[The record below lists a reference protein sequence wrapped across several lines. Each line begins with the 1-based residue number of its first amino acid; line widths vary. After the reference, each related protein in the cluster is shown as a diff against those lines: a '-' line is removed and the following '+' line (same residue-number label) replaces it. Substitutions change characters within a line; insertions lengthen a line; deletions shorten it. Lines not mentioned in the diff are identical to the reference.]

1 MEWWQAIL
9 LGIVQGLTEFLP
21 VSSSGHLMIFKELL
35 GVDAEGFLDFT
46 VTVHLATVLA
56 TLVVFWGAIWQLLKG
71 LFKFKYNDET
81 DYICKILV
89 SLIPVMIVGFFF
101 KDQVDAL
108 FSGSLKQV
116 AVGLCITAALLV
128 LSDQIGKRIRA
139 PKAKDT
145 RNGISYGQ
153 AALVGVAQAFAVVP
167 GVSRSGSTIAT
178 GLLSGVKRDVM
189 AQFSFLMVLIPIIG
203 EQSLDLLKVATGHE
217 AFGGTVGATALMLG
231 FAAAFVAGFFAKE
244 YPIERR
250 SPAQMFPLLLPKVP
264 GCGIAF
270 PEASGLGDTLRSAVP
285 LAGSISEPEAGFSGL
300 LGAPAVLEFSSDQ
313 TNTWGR

>member
-46 VTVHLATVLA
+46 VTVHFATVLA
-56 TLVVFWGAIWQLLKG
+56 TVVVFWDAIWQLLKG
-71 LFKFKYNDET
+71 LFQFKYNDET

-89 SLIPVMIVGFFF
+89 SLIPVLIVGFFF

-217 AFGGTVGATALMLG
+217 AFGGSVGAAALMLG
-231 FAAAFVAGFFAKE
+231 FAAAFVAGFFACKVM
-244 YPIERR
+244 IAVVRR
-250 SPAQMFPLLLPKVP
+250 AKLTWFALYCLLVAIL
-264 GCGIAF
+264 IF
-270 PEASGLGDTLRSAVP
+270 I
-285 LAGSISEPEAGFSGL
+285 LA
-300 LGAPAVLEFSSDQ
+300 
-313 TNTWGR
+313 

>member
-46 VTVHLATVLA
+46 VAVHFATVLA
-56 TLVVFWGAIWQLLKG
+56 TIVAFWGAIWQLLKG
-71 LFKFKYNDET
+71 FFQFKYNDET
-81 DYICKILV
+81 DYICKMLV
-89 SLIPVMIVGFFF
+89 SLIPVMIVGFCF

-116 AVGLCITAALLV
+116 AVGLCITAALLI

-203 EQSLDLLKVATGHE
+203 EQTLDLLKVATGHE
-217 AFGGTVGATALMLG
+217 ALGGTVGATALMLG
-231 FAAAFVAGFFAKE
+231 FAAAFLAGFFACKVMIAIVRKAKLTWFAL
-244 YPIERR
+244 YC
-250 SPAQMFPLLLPKVP
+250 LLVAILIFV
-264 GCGIAF
+264 
-270 PEASGLGDTLRSAVP
+270 
-285 LAGSISEPEAGFSGL
+285 LA
-300 LGAPAVLEFSSDQ
+300 
-313 TNTWGR
+313 